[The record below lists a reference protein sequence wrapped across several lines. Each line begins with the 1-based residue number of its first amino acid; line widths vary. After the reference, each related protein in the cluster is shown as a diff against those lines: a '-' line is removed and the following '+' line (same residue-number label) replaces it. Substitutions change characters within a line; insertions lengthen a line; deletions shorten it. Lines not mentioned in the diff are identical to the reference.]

1 MRDGD
6 ECWALKVSP
15 VACCICAMVTDT
27 IAIAV
32 IAGVITVVTLI
43 VGCVRMISVVIGA
56 EQNG

>member
-6 ECWALKVSP
+6 KCRTLKVSP
-15 VACCICAMVTDT
+15 VACTMVTDA

-32 IAGVITVVTLI
+32 IAGVITVVVTLI
-43 VGCVRMISVVIGA
+43 VGCVRMVSVVIGA

>member
-6 ECWALKVSP
+6 KCRALKVSP
-15 VACCICAMVTDT
+15 VACCICAMVTDA

-32 IAGVITVVTLI
+32 IAGVITLI
-43 VGCVRMISVVIGA
+43 VGCVRMVSVVIGA